1 MSDDALIFISI
12 PMNKAFF
19 FRILVILLA
28 LPAMLLHADGK
39 REQAVPVRT
48 VSPEMPISFRRDG
61 SSGLVTV
68 SFDIDEQGN
77 VKEPKIEKSTHREL
91 EEPTL
96 KALKKW
102 KFKPAMQDGVPV
114 VCHIVIPI
122 KFAVE

>member
-1 MSDDALIFISI
+1 MNQAFLLRIVFIF
-12 PMNKAFF
+12 
-19 FRILVILLA
+19 LLA
-28 LPAMLLHADGK
+28 LPAGLLCADGK

-48 VSPEMPISFRRDG
+48 VSPEIPISFRRDG

-68 SFDIDEQGN
+68 SFDVDEQGN

-96 KALKKW
+96 KAVRKW
-102 KFKPAMQDGVPV
+102 KFKPAMQDGVAV
-114 VCHIVIPI
+114 SCHISIPI